1 MNLEKNK
8 MDFMGPYSSHILSH
22 FKKTLECLVG
32 FRMHSEDVKDYI
44 SFATEAVCI
53 VGNVVL

>member
-1 MNLEKNK
+1 
-8 MDFMGPYSSHILSH
+8 MGPYSSHILSH
-22 FKKTLECLVG
+22 FKKSLECLVG
-32 FRMHSEDVKDYI
+32 FRMHSENVKDYI

>member
-1 MNLEKNK
+1 
-8 MDFMGPYSSHILSH
+8 MGPYSSHILSH
-22 FKKTLECLVG
+22 FKKSWECFLG
-32 FRMHSEDVKDYI
+32 FRMHSENIKDYI